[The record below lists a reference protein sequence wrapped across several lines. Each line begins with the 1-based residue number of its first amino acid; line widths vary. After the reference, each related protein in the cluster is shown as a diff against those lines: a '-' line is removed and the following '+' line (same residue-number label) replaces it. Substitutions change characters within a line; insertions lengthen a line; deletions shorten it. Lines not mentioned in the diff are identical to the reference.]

1 MIRNATQRT
10 VAPRRRISGIQ
21 VLDRAFD
28 VLHLLAGTRE
38 SLSIADLAARL
49 HLPKATLYRI
59 LASLAQHGYVRRDAT
74 AHRYELGLRP
84 LELGRSV
91 LEGLEIRQ
99 RSHRHLEDLILRSGE
114 SAHLAILDR
123 YEAVYIDRVD
133 GTSGLRMTSPIGHR
147 APAHSTAI
155 GKALLA
161 SLDERGLEA
170 YLAGATLVPR
180 TPQTIRD
187 PVALRSELSRVRRT
201 GYAVDREEY
210 ELGVCS
216 VAAGVRNHNGTV
228 VAAVGLSGPA
238 ARMPR
243 DRILRELGPLVAMN
257 ALAISKDLGWVPPS
271 PTLAELEEAVE
282 GVRTLPG
289 TRGRPRPGREEVA
302 AMRNAC
308 ARTIAGIAGAATLVA
323 SLGLAGLAQAG
334 EVKAFRYGHANAVT
348 YPYHLAGLAFA
359 KDLEQQTKGALKVNV
374 FPLGQL
380 GGERDITEGLQL
392 GTIDFQ
398 ATSLGVTGTFIKP
411 VNILNLPFIFK
422 GPDHWMK
429 VMHGPLGEWI
439 MKEAV
444 REGEKVGLKVLG
456 IGGPMFRVPMNNVRP
471 IVKIDDFKGLKIR
484 TMEVPIHKETYKA
497 MGASPVPLPFGE
509 LYTALQTG
517 VVDGN
522 ENGPATL
529 EAMKFYEVQ
538 KYVTYLPVVSNGG
551 IFLMSLKT
559 WQRLSPEHQQAVLE
573 SAKAWVKSMDN
584 EGLKQDT
591 EALKKMEAK
600 GTRINTITDMT
611 PYVNATKHIYDQML
625 KDYPREYRDI
635 VDKILKE

>member
-1 MIRNATQRT
+1 M
-10 VAPRRRISGIQ
+10 
-21 VLDRAFD
+21 
-28 VLHLLAGTRE
+28 
-38 SLSIADLAARL
+38 
-49 HLPKATLYRI
+49 
-59 LASLAQHGYVRRDAT
+59 
-74 AHRYELGLRP
+74 
-84 LELGRSV
+84 
-91 LEGLEIRQ
+91 
-99 RSHRHLEDLILRSGE
+99 
-114 SAHLAILDR
+114 
-123 YEAVYIDRVD
+123 
-133 GTSGLRMTSPIGHR
+133 
-147 APAHSTAI
+147 

-161 SLDERGLEA
+161 SLDERGLAA
-170 YLAGATLVPR
+170 YLAGVTLVPR

-210 ELGVCS
+210 ELGVCC

-243 DRILRELGPLVAMN
+243 DRIVRELGPLVAMN

-271 PTLAELEEAVE
+271 PSLAELEEAVE

-302 AMRNAC
+302 AMRNAH
-308 ARTIAGIAGAATLVA
+308 ARTIAGIAGAAILA
-323 SLGLAGLAQAG
+323 GSLGLAGLARAG

-359 KDLEQQTKGALKVNV
+359 KDLEQRTKGALKVNV

-422 GPDHWMK
+422 GPDHWTK

-439 MKEAV
+439 LKEAV
-444 REGEKVGLKVLG
+444 SAGEKVNLKVLG
-456 IGGPMFRVPMNNVRP
+456 IGGAMFRVPMNNVRA
-471 IVKIDDFKGLKIR
+471 ITKIDDFKGLKIR
-484 TMEVPIHKETYKA
+484 TMEVPLHKDTYKA

-559 WQRLSPEHQQAVLE
+559 WQRLSPEEQKAVTE
-573 SAKAWVKSMDN
+573 SAKAWVKSMDD
-584 EGLKQDT
+584 EGLKQDS

-600 GTRINTITDMT
+600 GTKINTIKDMT

-625 KDYPREYRDI
+625 KDYPKEYRET
-635 VDKILKE
+635 VDRILKLE